1 MAIFEEVSLRW
12 GGEEYKIEPTKVMG
26 AIARVEEIITLKE
39 LGEYA
44 QKGDAPMAKL
54 AMAFGSVLRYAGARV
69 SDDEVYAGMF
79 GIESQTSALTSIT
92 VLLQM
97 MIPPSAFKQMAAK
110 GNAEAAPTGGKNS
123 SKRPT
128 K

>member
-69 SDDEVYAGMF
+69 SDEEVYSGMF
-79 GIESQTSALTSIT
+79 GGEAQQTALMSIT

-97 MIPPSAFKQMAAK
+97 MIPPTALKRMTK
-110 GNAEAAPTGGKNS
+110 GNEQAAPTGGKNS
-123 SKRPT
+123 SKKPT

>member
-1 MAIFEEVSLRW
+1 MAIFEEVVLTW
-12 GGEEYKIEPTKVMG
+12 NGTEYRIEPTKVMG
-26 AIARVEEIITLKE
+26 AIAKVEEIITLKE

-69 SDDEVYAGMF
+69 GDDEVYAGMF
-79 GIESQTSALTSIT
+79 GGANQTSASTSISN
-92 VLLQM
+92 LLTM
-97 MIPPSAFKQMAAK
+97 MIPPSVLQSPK
-110 GNAEAAPTGGKNS
+110 GKVQAAPTGGKSS
-123 SKRPT
+123 SKRLS

>member
-26 AIARVEEIITLKE
+26 AIARVEEVITLKE

-54 AMAFGSVLRYAGARV
+54 AMAFASVLRYAGARV

-79 GIESQTSALTSIT
+79 GGESQTSALASIT

-97 MIPPSAFKQMAAK
+97 MIPPSAYKQVAK
-110 GNAEAAPTGGKNS
+110 GNAQAAPTGGKNS
-123 SKRPT
+123 SKKPT